1 MTGLVQ
7 LLLDRVPRGC
17 RSRTCSRDG
26 CRVSMTDAPQSHL
39 LVDLDCTELEPVR
52 DGKRCDFLFVADGD
66 HAAWVVPIELKS
78 GAFRGGPVT
87 EQLQGGA
94 NAAND
99 WIPAGC
105 SLRFVPILASGRRV
119 RRERLKSLRR
129 VTVTLRGQ
137 RRKPLL
143 IRCGRLVASSSQ
155 RPRERDHRGCA
166 CATPVT

>member
-7 LLLDRVPRGC
+7 LLLDRIPGGC
-17 RSRTCSRDG
+17 RSRKCSRDG
-26 CRVSMTDAPQSHL
+26 CRLSMADAPRPHL
-39 LVDLDCTELEPVR
+39 LVDLDCRDLEPVR

-78 GAFRGGPVT
+78 GVFRGGPVT

-105 SLRFVPILASGRRV
+105 SLQFVPVLASGQRV

-143 IRCGRLVASSSQ
+143 IRCGAPLAN
-155 RPRERDHRGCA
+155 A
-166 CATPVT
+166 LATAAELA